1 MPGPS
6 SLSFGNVANSFI
18 LQVVNTV
25 TTNVGAN
32 TAVERTITVPGLRAG
47 IDVVA
52 GISKPSA
59 QVGLAIVAG
68 RISANDTLA
77 LTYMNASGGAI
88 GPAAETYLVQVNR
101 AAYDVQASIPT
112 AIA

>member
-1 MPGPS
+1 MPGPAN
-6 SLSFGNVANSFI
+6 LSFGNVANSFI

-32 TAVERTITVPGLRAG
+32 TAVERTIAVSGLRAG
-47 IDVVA
+47 IDVVT
-52 GISKPSA
+52 GVTKPSA
-59 QVGLAIVAG
+59 QAGLAIVAA
-68 RISANDTLA
+68 RVSANDTLA

-88 GPAAETYLVQVNR
+88 APAAETYLIQVDR